1 MGGRSYKRLLDSPR
15 VRKRAGHQFDSKHH
29 IVNQQSN
36 LLAMFLL
43 IHNCAGRNLCLL
55 LFCPFLLFYLSYLSY
70 FPLFVSS
77 FKPLNPYC
85 HVYAIGSFSRG
96 FCVQPKIGVQPFVA
110 PPQRPSRMSPLP
122 SCSWVH
128 YRLALLFQCTTR

>member
-1 MGGRSYKRLLDSPR
+1 MYAGIVMGGRSYKRLLDSPR

-55 LFCPFLLFYLSYLSY
+55 LFCPFLLFYLSYLS
-70 FPLFVSS
+70 FFSLFFSS
-77 FKPLNPYC
+77 SILFNLSNAHHY
-85 HVYAIGSFSRG
+85 VYAKGSFSG
-96 FCVQPKIGVQPFVA
+96 GSCVQLKIGVRPCVA
-110 PPQRPSRMSPLP
+110 PPQRASLI
-122 SCSWVH
+122 VT
-128 YRLALLFQCTTR
+128 ALSF